1 MMVPAISV
9 FSIIFSV
16 AGLLILYVTIE
27 TAVKNG
33 INKSVMG
40 QYFDQKSGTTLQ
52 KTKSFL
58 DDDLDKD

>member
-1 MMVPAISV
+1 MVPAISV

-16 AGLLILYVTIE
+16 VGLFILYVTIE
-27 TAVKNG
+27 AAVKNG

-40 QYFDQKSGTTLQ
+40 QYFDQKSATTQQ